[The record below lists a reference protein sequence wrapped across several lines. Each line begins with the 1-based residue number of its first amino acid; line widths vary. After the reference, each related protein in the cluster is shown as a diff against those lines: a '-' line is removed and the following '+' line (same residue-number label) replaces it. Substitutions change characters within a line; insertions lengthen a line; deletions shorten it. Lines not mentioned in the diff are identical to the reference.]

1 MSSTLGRRASL
12 GAVSLALAIPLALG
26 TAFPASAAE
35 APAGART
42 VAELSAAEG
51 AARTTKG
58 AVADRPELNGYR
70 LKTLGSMTVWIVI
83 DGKRRGIPG
92 DATYLNLFHSYDGV
106 QQVIDLAS
114 ITDGGPLSVGA
125 ILADAPSSDTIW
137 LISNGQKRGITG
149 RAWARY
155 GFDGSKVRM
164 LEDLVLNSIPQGPNI
179 DL

>member
-12 GAVSLALAIPLALG
+12 GAVSLALVLPLALG
-26 TAFPASAAE
+26 TAFTASAAD
-35 APAGART
+35 APSGART

-51 AARTTKG
+51 SARTTKA

-70 LKTLGSMTVWIVI
+70 LKTVGSMTIWVVI

-92 DATYLNLFHSYDGV
+92 NTYLNLFHSYNGV
-106 QQVIDLAS
+106 EQVIDIAS
-114 ITDGGPLSVGA
+114 ITDGGPLSAGA

-149 RAWARY
+149 RAWERY
-155 GFDGSKVRM
+155 AFDGGKVRM
-164 LEDLVLNSIPQGPNI
+164 LDDLVLDSIPQGPNI